1 MTAHGWLRIGVAVV
15 AAGLLAGLAASVL
28 IWLLDL
34 VQFAAYGVD
43 ADSLMLDVEQAS
55 AVRRVL
61 APTIGGLL
69 AGLGWWAL
77 ARRGDLLSVDDLQAV
92 MPA

>member
-1 MTAHGWLRIGVAVV
+1 MTAHGWLRIGVAVIAV
-15 AAGLLAGLAASVL
+15 GPLAGLAASAL

-43 ADSLMLDVEQAS
+43 DSLMLDVEQAS

-69 AGLGWWAL
+69 AGLGWWA
-77 ARRGDLLSVDDLQAV
+77 RRGA
-92 MPA
+92 AIY